1 MFGWKMLLKM
11 VLPML
16 ESIGEA
22 KIAEDENDTGKDDII
37 GQSILYAI
45 KIFKAVLDGKDVPKA
60 PAILR

>member
-1 MFGWKMLLKM
+1 MFGWKMLLQM

-16 ESIGEA
+16 EAVGQA
-22 KIAEDENDTGKDDII
+22 KIDEDANNTGKDDII

>member
-16 ESIGEA
+16 EAIGQA
-22 KIAEDENDTGKDDII
+22 KIDEDANDTGKDDIT
-37 GQSILYAI
+37 GQAILFAI